1 MKLYYLI
8 NLCIIEDY
16 YANLNTK
23 YKYYFMI
30 LNLQKN
36 KLFNKIL
43 LIDIV
48 INIILFNFEQKNK
61 NKILIY
67 RFQTIF

>member
-1 MKLYYLI
+1 
-8 NLCIIEDY
+8 
-16 YANLNTK
+16 
-23 YKYYFMI
+23 MI

>member
-1 MKLYYLI
+1 
-8 NLCIIEDY
+8 
-16 YANLNTK
+16 
-23 YKYYFMI
+23 MI

-61 NKILIY
+61 NKNLIY

>member
-1 MKLYYLI
+1 
-8 NLCIIEDY
+8 
-16 YANLNTK
+16 
-23 YKYYFMI
+23 MI

-61 NKILIY
+61 NKNLIY
-67 RFQTIF
+67 RFQTVF